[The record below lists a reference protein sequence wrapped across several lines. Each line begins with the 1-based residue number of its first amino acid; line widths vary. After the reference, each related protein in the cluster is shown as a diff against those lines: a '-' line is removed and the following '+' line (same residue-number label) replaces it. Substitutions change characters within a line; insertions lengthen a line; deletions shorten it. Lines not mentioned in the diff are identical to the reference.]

1 MPNPVVAI
9 IGRPNVGKSTLF
21 NRMTRTRKA
30 IVEDIPGVTRDRLYG
45 EAAYDDK
52 DFVVIDTGGLFPETG
67 EEILLQTR
75 QQAMFA
81 VDEADVI
88 VLLFDGREGL
98 TEVDRQIVD
107 ILRPFGKKV
116 LYVVNKIDARN
127 REERLFEFYALGVDE
142 LIPVSAATG
151 YGFVEFMERLV
162 EALPEKEEGGKTGKD
177 LPGIAVVGK
186 PNVGKSTFVN
196 SLLGKER
203 MIVSP
208 VPGTTRD
215 SVDSIC
221 RYYGREY
228 LIIDTAG
235 LRRKARIADRS
246 IEKFTAIRAVRS
258 IERADVVLL
267 LVDAREGI
275 SEQDQKIAA
284 LVDRYGK
291 GLVILFNK
299 WDLVEEPEKR
309 YKELLNEVH
318 WRLRFVEYAPVLTVS
333 GLSRKRI
340 TKVFSLVDEI
350 ISERRKRISTSALN
364 RFVPEITPLLPAHK
378 GKKTKIFYMTQTGVE
393 PPEFVLFVNH
403 PQVFKPE
410 HIRFI
415 ERLIRRKYTFKGTP
429 IRVFIRQRSRQ
440 G

>member
-45 EAAYDDK
+45 EAAYDDR

-88 VLLFDGREGL
+88 VLLLDGREGL

-107 ILRPFGKKV
+107 ILRPVGKKV

-127 REERLFEFYALGVDE
+127 REERLYEFYALGVDE

-162 EALPEKEEGGKTGKD
+162 EALPEKEEDGKTGKD

-309 YKELLNEVH
+309 YRELLNEVH